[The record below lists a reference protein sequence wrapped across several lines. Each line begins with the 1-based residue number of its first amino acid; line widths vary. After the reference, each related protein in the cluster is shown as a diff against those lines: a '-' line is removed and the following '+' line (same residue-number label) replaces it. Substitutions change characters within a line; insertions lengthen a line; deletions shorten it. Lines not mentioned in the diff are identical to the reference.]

1 VKIKAIVFDLDSTL
15 IETSVDFP
23 KMKKNMIK
31 ELEKNGYPK
40 DKLSPTDQTTVQ
52 ILEDAEKFWERT
64 NKPIEERQKLREKMD
79 YYMNQGEIEAV
90 KNLKKI
96 PGAAE
101 AVKKISKM
109 GYKLAILTRGHHDY
123 AVMALEKIGIKNKFD
138 LILGRG
144 ETPKPKPYPEALL
157 YTVEKLGV
165 DISKTVMVGDHQID
179 SDSASSSG
187 CDFIGVATGRR
198 GIKSWANETPPP
210 VLLDS
215 VKELPEYLESLED
228 V

>member
-15 IETSVDFP
+15 IESSVDFQ

-52 ILEDAEKFWERT
+52 ILEDAETFWEKT
-64 NKPIEERQKLREKMD
+64 DKSMEEREKLREKMD
-79 YYMNQGEIEAV
+79 YYMNKGEIESV
-90 KNLKKI
+90 KNMKEI
-96 PGAAE
+96 PGASDAI
-101 AVKKISKM
+101 KIISGM
-109 GYKLAILTRGHHDY
+109 GYKMAILTRGHHEY
-123 AVMALEKIGIKNKFD
+123 AELALEKISIKDKFD

-165 DISKTVMVGDHQID
+165 DISETVMVGDHQID
-179 SDSASSSG
+179 SDSAASSG

-198 GIKSWANETPPP
+198 GIRSWSDGTPPP
-210 VLLDS
+210 ILLES
-215 VKELPEYLESLED
+215 VKELPEYLESLEH

>member
-1 VKIKAIVFDLDSTL
+1 MKIKAIVFDLDSTL
-15 IETSVDFP
+15 IESSVDFP

-52 ILEDAEKFWERT
+52 ILEAAEKFWEKT
-64 NKPIEERQKLREKMD
+64 DKPIEGRQKLREKMD
-79 YYMNQGEIEAV
+79 YYMNQGEIESI
-90 KNLKKI
+90 KNLKEI
-96 PGAAE
+96 LGASE
-101 AVKKISKM
+101 AIKKINRM
-109 GYKLAILTRGHHDY
+109 GYKMAILTRGHHDY
-123 AVMALEKIGIKNKFD
+123 AELALEKISIKDEFD

-165 DISKTVMVGDHQID
+165 DISETVMVGDHQID

-198 GIKSWANETPPP
+198 GIRSWANETPPP
-210 VLLDS
+210 VLLES
-215 VKELPEYLESLED
+215 VKELPEYLESLKN